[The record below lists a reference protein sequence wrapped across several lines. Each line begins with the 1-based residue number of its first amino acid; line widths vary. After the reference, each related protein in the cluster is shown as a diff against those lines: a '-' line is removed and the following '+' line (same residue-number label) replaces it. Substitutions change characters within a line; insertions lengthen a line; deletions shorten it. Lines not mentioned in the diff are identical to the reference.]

1 MNKHLILWSITV
13 SLGGF
18 LFGMDVA
25 VISGAEQHIQKLWNL
40 NTLQHGLAVAIA
52 LYGTVL
58 GAGLGGLPSDKF
70 GRKPTL
76 QWVAFLF
83 LISSLGAALANDV
96 NTFMLFR
103 FLGGLS
109 IGASSVVAPIYISEI
124 APPKYRGRMGISF
137 QLNIVIGILVAYVS
151 NYLLSGGADD
161 WRWMLGVVAVPSLL
175 FFVMLFIT
183 PETPRWLILH
193 KGNLTEAKKIIAYTD
208 PEVER
213 AVAEIVESKPDNKT
227 AADRFFSMKFKWPIL
242 LAFLM
247 AAFNQLSGINAI
259 IYYSPRIFEM
269 TGLGAESALISS
281 AGIGL
286 FNLIFTVIGWTLID
300 RYGRRVLMFI
310 GSAGYLVSLSLIAIA
325 FFNQSF
331 ATVPIYMFAFIA
343 AHAIGQGSVIWVFI
357 SEIFTNSVRASGM
370 AWGALTHWVFAALVA
385 NVFPY
390 FSEKFGGGIIFS
402 FFAIMMVFQLLYV
415 WLMMPETKGVSLEEL
430 QKKLIK

>member
-1 MNKHLILWSITV
+1 MNKQLILWSITV

-40 NTLQHGLAVAIA
+40 NTLQHGLAVAMA
-52 LYGTVL
+52 LYGTVI
-58 GAGLGGLPSDKF
+58 GAGFGGFPSDKF

-76 QWVAFLF
+76 QWIAFLF
-83 LISSLGAALANDV
+83 LISSLGAALANNV
-96 NTFMLFR
+96 NVFMLFR

-124 APPKYRGRMGISF
+124 APPKFRGRMGISF

-151 NYLLSGGADD
+151 NYLLSGGVDD
-161 WRWMLGVVAVPSLL
+161 WRWMLGVVAIPSLL
-175 FFVMLFIT
+175 FFIMLFIT
-183 PETPRWLILH
+183 PETPRWLILY
-193 KGNLTEAKKIIAYTD
+193 KGDIDKAKKIIAYTNPD
-208 PEVER
+208 VEKE
-213 AVAEIVESKPDNKT
+213 VAEILQSKTDSKG
-227 AADRFFSMKFKWPIL
+227 AIDHLFSKKFTIPLL
-242 LAFLM
+242 LAFLI

-286 FNLIFTVIGWTLID
+286 VNLIFTVLGWMLID
-300 RYGRRVLMFI
+300 RFGRRVLMYI
-310 GSAGYLVSLSLIAIA
+310 GSVGYLVSLSLIALA

-331 ATVPIYMFAFIA
+331 ANVPIYMFAFIA
-343 AHAIGQGSVIWVFI
+343 AHAVGQGSVIWVFI
-357 SEIFTNSVRASGM
+357 SEIFPNSVRASGM
-370 AWGALTHWVFAALVA
+370 AWGALTHWVFAAIVA

-390 FSEKFGGGIIFS
+390 FSQQLGGGIIFS
-402 FFAIMMVFQLLYV
+402 FFAFMMIFQLLYV
-415 WLMMPETKGVSLEEL
+415 WLLMPETKGVSLEDL
-430 QKKLIK
+430 QKRLIK